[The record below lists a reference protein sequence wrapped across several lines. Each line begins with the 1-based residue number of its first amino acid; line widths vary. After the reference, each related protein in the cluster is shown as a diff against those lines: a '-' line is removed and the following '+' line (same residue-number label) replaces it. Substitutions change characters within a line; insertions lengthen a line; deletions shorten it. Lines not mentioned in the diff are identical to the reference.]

1 MQTLKNDILSIAVNN
16 HGAELTSIKKNGVE
30 YLWQSDPAFWKRHS
44 PVLFPI
50 VGSVWE
56 GKYIVDG
63 KQYSLG
69 QHGFARDMDF
79 ELIEKGQDR
88 LAYRLE
94 SNDQS
99 LDKYSMHRIY
109 S

>member
-1 MQTLKNDILSIAVNN
+1 MQTLKNDILSIAVDN
-16 HGAELTSIKKNGVE
+16 HGAELTSINKNGVE
-30 YLWQSDPAFWKRHS
+30 YLWQADPAFWKRHS

-88 LAYRLE
+88 DWMNTLAPGEIFNASYII
-94 SNDQS
+94 
-99 LDKYSMHRIY
+99 RIF
-109 S
+109 